1 MWASEIFKVRHTSRF
16 TGNNRHDQWAQSWEL
31 LPAIRLKEKSV
42 TFLAQRVWEEGLT
55 IILKSLLGGHDFEVR
70 REFAF

>member
-1 MWASEIFKVRHTSRF
+1 MGTPPRHPLER
-16 TGNNRHDQWAQSWEL
+16 
-31 LPAIRLKEKSV
+31 KSV